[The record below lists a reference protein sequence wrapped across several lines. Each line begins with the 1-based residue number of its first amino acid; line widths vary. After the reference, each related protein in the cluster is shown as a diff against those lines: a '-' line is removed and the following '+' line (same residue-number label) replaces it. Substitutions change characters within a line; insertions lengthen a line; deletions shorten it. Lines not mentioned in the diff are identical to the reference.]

1 MGKIFEE
8 LVGDAALREFD
19 SEEIKEDLQ
28 LEALH
33 RFLVTNYLQATY
45 FSV

>member
-19 SEEIKEDLQ
+19 SVEIK
-28 LEALH
+28 A
-33 RFLVTNYLQATY
+33 RSTARSIT
-45 FSV
+45 